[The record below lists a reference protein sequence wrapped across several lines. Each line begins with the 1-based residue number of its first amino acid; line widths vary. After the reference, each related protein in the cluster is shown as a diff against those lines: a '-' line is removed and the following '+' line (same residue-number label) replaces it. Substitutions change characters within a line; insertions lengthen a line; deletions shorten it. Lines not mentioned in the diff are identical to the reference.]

1 MVEIHHKKNSIT
13 SLKFILNFQKNW
25 IRFIMISKIK
35 LKSFH
40 INLMLEL
47 FMCLMLELLKL
58 SKFFLLSRGNLF
70 SLKFVISIF
79 WQLFF
84 EFALFFHFFPTRIAK
99 WSKFETKNICWLR
112 RGGREGGDPTIETKK
127 FTKLIFFTF
136 IKEKNEKKYFYI
148 IKVIL
153 IYCDF
158 FSKLCI

>member
-1 MVEIHHKKNSIT
+1 MCKMVEIHHKKNSIT

-58 SKFFLLSRGNLF
+58 FKFFLLSRGNLF

-79 WQLFF
+79 
-84 EFALFFHFFPTRIAK
+84 
-99 WSKFETKNICWLR
+99 
-112 RGGREGGDPTIETKK
+112 
-127 FTKLIFFTF
+127 
-136 IKEKNEKKYFYI
+136 
-148 IKVIL
+148 
-153 IYCDF
+153 
-158 FSKLCI
+158 